1 MDFQILEPATLW
13 GLANL
18 AIALVLSL
26 LLRWHYMRFGST
38 FSNRAEFSRIF
49 PLVALAV
56 VVVITVVKT
65 SLALSLGLV
74 GALSII
80 RFRTPIKEP
89 EELAYLFFAVMI
101 GIGLGAGQV
110 QFTVASTLFIL
121 VCIGGFASMR
131 NRGERPQNLY
141 IAASS
146 SGGAT
151 FDVRE
156 IAQELAREFR
166 TCDLRRVDSSV
177 ETTRASFSVEVQSS
191 EQLFAFLER
200 IRSEHP
206 EVELSIVEQL
216 RIPGV

>member
-1 MDFQILEPATLW
+1 MNLPALEPATLW

-18 AIALVLSL
+18 AIALALSL
-26 LLRWHYMRFGST
+26 MLRWHYIRFGTT
-38 FSNRAEFSRIF
+38 FSNRAEFSRVF

-56 VVVITVVKT
+56 GVVITVVKT

-101 GIGLGAGQV
+101 GIGLGAGQI
-110 QFTVASTLFIL
+110 QFTVAATLFIL
-121 VCIGGFASMR
+121 VAVGLLASMR
-131 NRGERPQNLY
+131 SRGDRPQNLY

-146 SGGAT
+146 SGGAS
-151 FDVRE
+151 FDVTGLAR
-156 IAQELAREFR
+156 ELAREFSS
-166 TCDLRRVDSSV
+166 CDVRRVDSSV
-177 ETTRASFSVEVQSS
+177 ETTRASFYVEIRSS
-191 EQLFAFLER
+191 DQLFAFLER
-200 IRSEHP
+200 ARAEHP

-216 RIPGV
+216 RVPGV